1 MSLPLPNLDD
11 RNYAQL
17 VEAAIAQ
24 IPVEYPEWTDHN
36 PSDTGITLIEM
47 LAWLTE
53 MVLYRV
59 NQVPDQNITSFLSL
73 LKGEP
78 YKLPINLTPDQQ
90 QEQLQAEIRQTL
102 SQLRQRYRAVT
113 TPDFRHLILHEWT
126 HQANA
131 TDLKVI
137 RVKCLPQ
144 RNLTSATPYETA
156 KSHLSI
162 VVLPQQTEALT
173 ANPLS
178 QNPRKLFEFL
188 DARRLLTTQ
197 LHIVTPTYVAIALK
211 TKLIL
216 NDGSQPE
223 TVKKLAEQE
232 LSFFF
237 HPTNSGN
244 YWQGKGWQFGRSVYI
259 SELYSLLDKVE
270 GVDYVSELVLKN
282 VAGETVEEVALM
294 PDQLVEFNL
303 TNTDITTIVQVGNE
317 TREI

>member
-17 VEAAIAQ
+17 VEEAIAQ

-36 PSDTGITLIEM
+36 PSDTGIVLIEM

-59 NQVPDQNITSFLSL
+59 NQVPDQNIASFLSL

-78 YKLPINLTPDQQ
+78 YELPINLTPDQQ
-90 QEQLQAEIRQTL
+90 QEHLQTEIRTTL
-102 SQLRQRYRAVT
+102 SQLRQRYRAIT

-126 HQANA
+126 RQATA
-131 TDLKVI
+131 TDLTVQ

-144 RNLTSATPYETA
+144 RNLTSVTPYETA
-156 KSHLSI
+156 KSHISLVI
-162 VVLPQQTEALT
+162 VPKQTEQLT

-197 LHIVTPTYVAIALK
+197 LHVITPTYVAIALE

-216 NDGSQPE
+216 QDGSQPE
-223 TVKKLAEQE
+223 TVKKRAQQE
-232 LSFFF
+232 LSLFF
-237 HPTNSGN
+237 HPTQSGR

-259 SELYSLLDKVE
+259 SELYSLLDQVE
-270 GVDYVSELVLKN
+270 GVDYVSELILRDAESNDVQ
-282 VAGETVEEVALM
+282 EVTLA
-294 PDQLVEFNL
+294 PDQLVEFTL
-303 TNTDITTIVQVGNE
+303 ERSQISTVVQVGNE

>member
-1 MSLPLPNLDD
+1 MTLPLPNLDD

-17 VEAAIAQ
+17 VEEAIAQ

-36 PSDTGITLIEM
+36 PSDTGIVLIEM

-59 NQVPDQNITSFLSL
+59 NQVPDQNIASFLSL

-78 YKLPINLTPDQQ
+78 YELPINLTPDQQ
-90 QEQLQAEIRQTL
+90 QEQLQTEIRQTL

-113 TPDFRHLILHEWT
+113 TPDFRHLILHEWSR
-126 HQANA
+126 QATE
-131 TDLKVI
+131 TDLKVM

-144 RNLTSATPYETA
+144 RNLMSATPYETA
-156 KSHLSI
+156 KSHISI
-162 VVLPQQTEALT
+162 VIVPQQTEQLT
-173 ANPLS
+173 SNSLD

-197 LHIVTPTYVAIALK
+197 LHVVTPTYVAIALE

-216 NDGSQPE
+216 QDGSQPE
-223 TVKKLAEQE
+223 TVKKLAQE
-232 LSFFF
+232 ELTLFF
-237 HPTNSGN
+237 HPTDSGN
-244 YWQGKGWQFGRSVYI
+244 YWQGKGWKFGRSVYI
-259 SELYSLLDKVE
+259 SELYSLLDAIA
-270 GVDYVSELVLKN
+270 GVDYVASLTLRDS
-282 VAGETVEEVALM
+282 AGEAVEEITLA
-294 PDQLVEFNL
+294 PDQLTEFNL
-303 TNTDITTIVQVGNE
+303 ANSNITTVVQVGNE